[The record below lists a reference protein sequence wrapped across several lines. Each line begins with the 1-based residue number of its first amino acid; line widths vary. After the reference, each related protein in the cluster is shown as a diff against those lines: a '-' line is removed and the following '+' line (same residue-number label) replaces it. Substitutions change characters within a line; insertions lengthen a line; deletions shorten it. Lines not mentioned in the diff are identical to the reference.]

1 MNDGAIILS
10 KNSNKAPECSSET
23 KHVGQYQEAFG
34 FAEDT
39 TPTEITADTL
49 WPEYRAAV
57 LPGALL
63 GVGTHSSVFAGM
75 FNGQRVALK
84 LLKQRQDL
92 AVPAI
97 HREISIWGTLNHP
110 NIVQFIGVCEVHDE
124 KSDGPAW
131 AIVMEC
137 FPDGSLLEALHAQSL
152 SASEKMSVATG
163 VAKGLAY
170 MHGLDC
176 LHRDVA
182 ARNVFLCR
190 ANDTVT
196 AKLGDFGLT
205 TRCSEVW
212 PCVISTRWA
221 APEVLS
227 KNAWSTA
234 SDIYSF
240 GVLLWEI
247 FTDGCLPYGAAAD
260 LAEVERC
267 VQGCDLLPQ
276 LPSISDD
283 VYCTMRNCWV
293 SNPGSRPSA
302 VDVIDELS
310 RIERVGIVQPPSEAQ
325 LLNCLEARLP
335 NGFDAQEGSV
345 GHGYEAYR
353 EWHNSGESAVP
364 QVERDPSNELVRLTE
379 SIDLQTNEQ

>member
-137 FPDGSLLEALHAQSL
+137 FPDGSLLE
-152 SASEKMSVATG
+152 
-163 VAKGLAY
+163 
-170 MHGLDC
+170 
-176 LHRDVA
+176 
-182 ARNVFLCR
+182 
-190 ANDTVT
+190 
-196 AKLGDFGLT
+196 LGDFGLT